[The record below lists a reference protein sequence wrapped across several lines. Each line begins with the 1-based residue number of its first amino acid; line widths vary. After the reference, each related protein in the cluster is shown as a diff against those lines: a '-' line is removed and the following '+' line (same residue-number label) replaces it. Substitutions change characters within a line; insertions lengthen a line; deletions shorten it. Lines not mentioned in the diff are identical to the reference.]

1 MIEILLENVNQAQI
15 YALDDLVILICGNVS
30 AFVQDPP
37 LLIHLALVLTVF
49 HVIF

>member
-1 MIEILLENVNQAQI
+1 MIEQLFESASQVQI
-15 YALDDLVILICGNVS
+15 YVLGDLVILICGNVS

-37 LLIHLALVLTVF
+37 LSIHLALVLTVF